1 MNMQHNIDFGSLWKK
16 QEVPPA
22 DREQLLKGIRKLRRA
37 SLNKTLFLNISLSA
51 TAVAIVLIV
60 AYFKPQ
66 LGLTKAGIVLIL
78 GSFSLPLTAA
88 NRIAPLYRSL
98 KDTVSNTDYLNTLRR
113 IKQRE
118 QLLQTRTMLW
128 YFILLSSG
136 IFLYMYEYARRMEPL
151 WAFTAYGSVVLWI
164 ALNWWVM
171 RPRTIK
177 KNNRRLDALLKQL
190 SDQDDQHLL

>member
-1 MNMQHNIDFGSLWKK
+1 MQHNIDFASLWKK

-37 SLNKTLFLNISLSA
+37 SLNRTLFLNISLSA

-60 AYFKPQ
+60 VFFKPQ
-66 LGLTKAGIVLIL
+66 LGLTKAGIVFIL
-78 GSFSLPLTAA
+78 SSFLLPLTAA
-88 NRIAPLYRSL
+88 NRMVPLYRSL

-118 QLLQTRTMLW
+118 QLLQTRTMSW

-136 IFLYMYEYARRMEPL
+136 IFLYMYEYARKMELL
-151 WAFTAYGSVVLWI
+151 WAFTAYGSVALWI

-190 SDQDDQHLL
+190 SDQDYQHLL

>member
-1 MNMQHNIDFGSLWKK
+1 MEHDIDFGSLWKK

-22 DREQLLKGIRKLRRA
+22 DREQLLKSIRKLRKNA
-37 SLNKTLFLNISLSA
+37 LNKTCFLNISLSA

-60 AYFKPQ
+60 VCFKPQ
-66 LGLTKAGIVLIL
+66 LIVTKAGIVLLL

-98 KDTVSNTDYLNTLRR
+98 KDTVSNTDYINTLRH

-118 QLLQTRTMLW
+118 HRLQTRTLLW

-151 WAFTAYGSVVLWI
+151 WAFAAYGSVVLWI

-171 RPRTIK
+171 RPRTIRN
-177 KNNRRLDALLKQL
+177 NNRKLDALLKQL
-190 SDQDDQHLL
+190 SAEKE

>member
-78 GSFSLPLTAA
+78 GSFLLPITAA

-98 KDTVSNTDYLNTLRR
+98 KDTVSNTDYINKLRH

-118 QLLQTRTMLW
+118 HRLQTRTLLW

-136 IFLYMYEYARRMEPL
+136 IFLFMYEYARRMEPL
-151 WAFTAYGSVVLWI
+151 WAFAAYGSVALWI
-164 ALNWWVM
+164 ALNWWGM
-171 RPRTIK
+171 RPRAIK

-190 SDQDDQHLL
+190 SAEKE